1 MKKIPL
7 WAKVYIL
14 SFLLQFALFTAIC
27 FVENDGDYSGA
38 NNTLYILLH
47 LMIFAVS
54 LLTPSF
60 FRKNLSRSAR
70 WGIRFLSPGL
80 WYFLGW
86 AVLVFLMILLAFNRR
101 QGIEPG

>member
-14 SFLLQFALFTAIC
+14 SFLLQIALFTAIG
-27 FVENDGDYSGA
+27 FVDNDSNYSDA
-38 NNTLYILLH
+38 NLALYNLLH
-47 LMIFAVS
+47 FMIFAVS
-54 LLTPSF
+54 ILTPSF
-60 FRKNLSRSAR
+60 FRKNLDRGKR

-86 AVLVFLMILLAFNRR
+86 AVLVALIAILWHGR
-101 QGIEPG
+101 QMGVEPG

>member
-14 SFLLQFALFTAIC
+14 SFLLQIALFAAIS
-27 FVENDGDYSGA
+27 FVENDGDYSDA
-38 NNTLYILLH
+38 NLALYNLLH

-60 FRKNLSRSAR
+60 FRKNLDRAKR

-86 AVLVFLMILLAFNRR
+86 AVLVTLIAILWHGR
-101 QGIEPG
+101 QMGVEPG